1 MSELVNS
8 VAEFKTLSLFSNLQN
23 ITDGVPVLP
32 VSKERLAGAIA
43 VSGRPG
49 DEPIGCFPG
58 CEPFTVSELT
68 EIALLAGCREDYA
81 PLIIAAFE
89 AMLDPSFPIALFTR
103 SRASFFPYLIVNG
116 PIRHQLGINC
126 RSNVFSP
133 GFRAN
138 ATIGRAVRLGLARF
152 AGAAMDKD
160 GPSALGTAYR
170 YACVV
175 GEDEENSPWPPL
187 HTEFGLEPHESSVMV
202 LAAWQPAHITNQ
214 LSVKPGELVRAY
226 ADELVVAT
234 RFHALDVS
242 IAEWRYEPKAIVVI
256 GEDHRGFFRDAGW
269 DRERIKAALHEAVER
284 DPGPVWAAG
293 YALDGPHAPQVR
305 ANGMISPY
313 SSADDFYIVGA
324 GSGGGRSMISGA
336 VFGKLSPVRAGQP
349 LPIPASAGASGSMRS
364 VDDYGTLIARYM
376 DGDATDGWPIIPPD
390 AEGVAMLVAAS
401 GRNASDVIGGTVWR
415 TAPITVQ
422 DIAINACMAGCLP
435 EHMPLL
441 TPMLE
446 TLFSPEADGGMSM
459 AASTGGYNCWF
470 IIHGPIA
477 QKLAI
482 NGGNGLFGPGAYANV
497 ALGRAVRLALMN
509 LGGLKPNVA
518 DRSCQGQAYKYGT
531 VFAVEEESSWGPLNS
546 KIPSGQSGFL
556 LIWGYHTRLTINEE
570 ARTPEQLLL
579 SIADSMSTVQNWD
592 SPAGRMPGETKVS
605 DTGQHWI
612 DLLREREFYIVMSKD
627 HRALLEGAGWDL
639 ARMQG
644 FLREHCVRSVGDLR
658 RTGYG
663 ASPFFEYDQ
672 DDQDRVPLISTSEK
686 VIPLAAGG
694 SGGATMTFP
703 VSFRVLRTLSI

>member
-1 MSELVNS
+1 MSESISS
-8 VAEFKTLSLFSNLQN
+8 VAEFRTLSLFSNLQD

-49 DEPIGCFPG
+49 DERIGSFPG
-58 CEPFTVSELT
+58 REPFTVSELT
-68 EIALLAGCREDYA
+68 ELALLAGCREDYM

-89 AMLDPSFPIALFTR
+89 AMLDPSFPIALFTQ

-116 PIRHQLGINC
+116 PVRHQLGINC

-138 ATIGRAVRLGLARF
+138 ATIGRAVRLGLSRF

-202 LAAWQPAHITNQ
+202 LAAWQPAHVTNI
-214 LSVKPGELVRAY
+214 LSGKAEELVRAY

-234 RFHALDVS
+234 RFHALDVPLPEGGY
-242 IAEWRYEPKAIVVI
+242 APKAIVVV

-269 DRERIKAALHEAVER
+269 DRGRIRAALHEAVER
-284 DPGPVWAAG
+284 DPGSVRAAG
-293 YALDGPHAPQVR
+293 YSLEGPHAPQAR
-305 ANGMISPY
+305 ANGRISPY
-313 SSADDFYIVGA
+313 SSADDFYIVSA
-324 GSGGGRSMISGA
+324 GSGGGLAMIGGA
-336 VFGKLSPVRAGQP
+336 VFGKLSRVKAGQS
-349 LPIPASAGASGSMRS
+349 LPVSASAGASGSMQS
-364 VDDYGTLIARYM
+364 VDDFAGLVARYM

-390 AEGVAMLVAAS
+390 AEGVGALVAAS
-401 GRNASDVIGGTVWR
+401 GRGAADVIGGTKWR
-415 TAPITVQ
+415 PAPITVQ

-441 TPMLE
+441 TPMFE
-446 TLFSPEADGGMSM
+446 TLFSPEAEGGISL
-459 AASTGGYNCWF
+459 AASIAGFNCWF
-470 IIHGPIA
+470 VVHGPIA

-509 LGGLKPNVA
+509 LGGLKTNLM
-518 DRSCQGQAYKYGT
+518 DRSCLGQAYKYGT
-531 VFAVEEESSWGPLNS
+531 VFADEKSPWGPLDPQLGPD
-546 KIPSGQSGFL
+546 KSGFS
-556 LIWGYHTRLTINEE
+556 LIWGYHTRLIVNEE
-570 ARTPEQLLL
+570 ASSAEQLLL
-579 SIADSMSTVQNWD
+579 SIADSMSTVQNYD
-592 SPAGRMPGETKVS
+592 SPAGRLPGETKVS
-605 DTGQHWI
+605 DTGQFWI
-612 DLLREREFYIVMSKD
+612 ELLRKRELYIVMSRD
-627 HRALLEGAGWDL
+627 HRALLEGAGWGI
-639 ARMQG
+639 AKVQH
-644 FLREHCVRSVGDLR
+644 FLHEHCARSVGDLR

-663 ASPFFEYDQ
+663 ATPLFEYDQ
-672 DDQDRVPLISTSEK
+672 EDRDSVPLVTAPAKI
-686 VIPLAAGG
+686 IPVAAGG
-694 SGGATMTFP
+694 SGGATIALP
-703 VSFRVLRTLSI
+703 ALFRVSRPLSN